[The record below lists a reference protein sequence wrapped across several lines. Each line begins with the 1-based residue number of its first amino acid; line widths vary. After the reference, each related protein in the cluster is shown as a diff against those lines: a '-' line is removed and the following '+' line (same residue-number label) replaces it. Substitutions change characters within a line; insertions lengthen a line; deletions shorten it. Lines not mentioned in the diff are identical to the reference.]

1 VSDGTV
7 SGVSASAGFTYD
19 NSLLQLTGSD
29 FMITSSVSNGLY
41 TSNFTLNTVTFDVI
55 ENDLIGSGSNLI
67 VTIPFGY
74 AYTAHMEYM
83 VRSNSNVRTGDFYAP
98 WDGSIT
104 PVHYDVCTVDI
115 GDTSDVY
122 FTANYSGSNTVIV
135 LETPTSGWQL
145 KGLLKIF

>member
-1 VSDGTV
+1 MV
-7 SGVSASAGFTYD
+7 
-19 NSLLQLTGSD
+19 
-29 FMITSSVSNGLY
+29 TSSLVNGMY
-41 TSNFTLNTVTFDVI
+41 SSNFVLNTVTFDVI

-83 VRSNSNVRTGDFYAP
+83 VRSNSNVRTGDFYVA

-104 PVHYDVCTVDI
+104 PVHYDVSTIDI
-115 GDTSDVY
+115 GNTNDVY
-122 FTANYSGSNTVIV
+122 FTANYSGSNTLVV

-145 KGLLKIF
+145 KALLKIF